1 VSESNTLYAFPQ
13 FRSRLRTQGALRV
26 SDAFDFEIDG
36 LVYHH
41 RGARIPGYEATF
53 VWEDGGFSLEIDTV
67 GDREAWVVFDAEA
80 GWDVFVGEIDG
91 QPPFLAWMSD
101 TEFDA
106 EESDIMENKSEA
118 MRYGR
123 FSFACYVHRGESW
136 QPKHRRA
143 QMKEIPFFLHRP
155 DGRTVVPDSL
165 ESYAEAIP
173 PELRGGE
180 PPDYLGIQNAV
191 VEYHH

>member
-1 VSESNTLYAFPQ
+1 MSESNTLYAFPQ

-53 VWEDGGFSLEIDTV
+53 VWEDGSFSLEIDTV
-67 GDREAWVVFDAEA
+67 GDREAWVVFDGEA

-101 TEFDA
+101 AEFDA

-143 QMKEIPFFLHRP
+143 QMKEIPFFLYRP

-165 ESYAEAIP
+165 ESYTEAIP
-173 PELRGGE
+173 PELRGDE